1 MSARH
6 EPVLVAEVLHFL
18 RNGPGLY
25 LDATLGEGGHAEALL
40 DAEPGARLLG
50 CDRDPAAL
58 ASSRERLQRFG
69 DRVTFAHATFSEI
82 PGLCPATSGLD
93 AGGPPFT
100 GALFDLGLSSRQIDE
115 AGRGM
120 SFMRE
125 GPLDLRMDPSRGE
138 PASIRLAAV
147 SEEELASVLREYG
160 DLSNGR
166 RLARAIVAAAGRGD
180 LPTTRA
186 LADLVDHVLGGRPHP
201 RRTARVFQALRIWIN
216 DEAAELSAA
225 LAWLPDMMRPGGV
238 VVTLAYH
245 SGEDRR
251 IKQELRGGPTTTPRR
266 VHRLSPQG
274 PPEGP
279 WQELSRSVVTPSAE
293 EQDANPRARSARLR
307 AFRRKPK

>member
-6 EPVLVAEVLHFL
+6 EPVLVAEVLGFL

-25 LDATLGEGGHAEALL
+25 LDATLGDGGHAEALL
-40 DAEPGARLLG
+40 AAEPGARLLG

-58 ASSRERLQRFG
+58 AAAGDRLRRFG
-69 DRVTFAHATFSEI
+69 DRVTVAHATFSEI
-82 PGLCPATSGLD
+82 PSRCAGLEPR
-93 AGGPPFT
+93 PFT

-115 AGRGM
+115 PARGM

-138 PASIRLAAV
+138 PAWRRLAAADAD
-147 SEEELASVLREYG
+147 ELADVLREHG
-160 DLSNGR
+160 DLPQGR
-166 RLARAIVAAAGRGD
+166 RLARALVAAAGSGD

-186 LADLVDHVLGGRPHP
+186 LAALVDRVLGGRPHP

-216 DEAAELSAA
+216 DEAGELAAA
-225 LAWLPDMMRPGGV
+225 LAWLPDMMRAGGV

-251 IKQELRGGPTTTPRR
+251 IKQDLRGGPKGTPRR
-266 VHRLSPQG
+266 VHRLPPQR
-274 PPEGP
+274 PIEGP
-279 WQELSRSVVTPSAE
+279 WQELTRNVVTPSAE
-293 EQDANPRARSARLR
+293 ELAANPRARSARLR
-307 AFRRKPK
+307 AFRRKTQ